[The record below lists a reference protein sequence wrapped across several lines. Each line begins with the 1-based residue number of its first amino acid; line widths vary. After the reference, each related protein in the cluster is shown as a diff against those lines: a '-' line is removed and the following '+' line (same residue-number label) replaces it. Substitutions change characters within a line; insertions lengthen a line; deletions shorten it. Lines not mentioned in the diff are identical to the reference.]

1 MSNEELSQ
9 HAPALL
15 ELLTDKL
22 KRDKGRQRF
31 QKGYN
36 LNKEQAFILV
46 SDQRIYQSRSQVTS
60 QMGRSKAGDVNL
72 CQISDLIPEGGT
84 VERIAQRITQDNL
97 SEKDVESIA
106 KALAESASNDSAG
119 SSRSSRLRRELRILN
134 APEKIISATLIPEIT
149 RSANKIQRIVVGNVK
164 MKGSIFLTTSR

>member
-1 MSNEELSQ
+1 MSAIVTKYVADHKLSKDMSDEELSQ

-36 LNKEQAFILV
+36 FNKEQAFILV
-46 SDQRIYQSRSQVTS
+46 PDQRIYRSRSQVTS
-60 QMGRSKAGDVNL
+60 QMEGSEARDVNL

-84 VERIAQRITQDNL
+84 VKRIAQRITQDNL

-106 KALAESASNDSAG
+106 KALAESASND
-119 SSRSSRLRRELRILN
+119 N
-134 APEKIISATLIPEIT
+134 
-149 RSANKIQRIVVGNVK
+149 
-164 MKGSIFLTTSR
+164 

>member
-22 KRDKGRQRF
+22 KRDKGQQRF

-36 LNKEQAFILV
+36 FNKEQAFILV
-46 SDQRIYQSRSQVTS
+46 SDQRIYRSRSQVTS
-60 QMGRSKAGDVNL
+60 GSEAGDVNL
-72 CQISDLIPEGGT
+72 CQMSDLIPEGGT

-119 SSRSSRLRRELRILN
+119 SS
-134 APEKIISATLIPEIT
+134 
-149 RSANKIQRIVVGNVK
+149 
-164 MKGSIFLTTSR
+164 